1 MSTILTPMA
10 LNKSRQLLGKD
21 HLNSFIPTVRAQQ
34 FSDSFKSFTFIV
46 EKKINNEVENI
57 FLHDEGNNL
66 KSLSSN
72 LSKVSSTTVVAK
84 KGIVEPRQMIL
95 FNGQIISSKENN
107 EKNEVISFDQL
118 KISCI

>member
-1 MSTILTPMA
+1 MSTILTSMA

-46 EKKINNEVENI
+46 EKINNEVENI
-57 FLHDEGNNL
+57 FLHDEANNL

-84 KGIVEPRQMIL
+84 GIVEPRQMIL
-95 FNGQIISSKENN
+95 FNGQIISSKE
-107 EKNEVISFDQL
+107 KQ
-118 KISCI
+118 